1 VRRQSQSDLPC
12 PKGAAHCVAMR
23 VGDDVRIEA
32 SDQLVGGCDY
42 LHTFCILQDMP
53 HRRDSKALAVMKE
66 LGVVRPLEL
75 ERRGIPRAHLY
86 ELARAGFV
94 ERQGRGLYVVKGHR
108 YTRHHALA
116 QVAKRVP
123 GGVVCLLSAL
133 SFHGLT
139 TQLPPEVWLALPEK
153 ARRPQLDYPRL
164 RVARFSG
171 AALSEGIE
179 QHTIEG
185 VGVRVYSAAKT
196 VADCFKYRNKIGID
210 VAVEALKDFTRSHR
224 GGANALARFAR
235 ICRVSRVMQPYLDS
249 IA

>member
-1 VRRQSQSDLPC
+1 MNNARARLN
-12 PKGAAHCVAMR
+12 
-23 VGDDVRIEA
+23 A
-32 SDQLVGGCDY
+32 SSPGVLV
-42 LHTFCILQDMP
+42 
-53 HRRDSKALAVMKE
+53 VMKE

-75 ERRGIPRAHLY
+75 ERRGISRAHLY
-86 ELARAGFV
+86 ELKRAGLV

-108 YTRHHALA
+108 YTAHHALA

-133 SFHGLT
+133 NFHGLT
-139 TQLPPEVWLALPEK
+139 TQLPPEVWLALPEN
-153 ARRPQLDYPRL
+153 ARRPHLDYPRL

-179 QHTIEG
+179 RHTIEG

-210 VAVEALKDFTRSHR
+210 VAVEALKDFTRTHR